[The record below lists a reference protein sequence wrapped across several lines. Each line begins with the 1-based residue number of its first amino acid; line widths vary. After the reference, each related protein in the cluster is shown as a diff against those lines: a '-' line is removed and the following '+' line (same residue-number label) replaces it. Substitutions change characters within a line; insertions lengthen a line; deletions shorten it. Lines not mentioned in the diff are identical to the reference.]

1 MCRTL
6 NLIVQQANLAA
17 WFVTTWWR
25 NVPGWQNVPHHRLFS
40 SCDLSS
46 HHWAGPD
53 FSRKRC
59 LLSARLRFQHSWY
72 SATVF
77 LHPAGFNT
85 RNLFQWGFL
94 DVLCTGP
101 VMKSKPM
108 LSFAISSCPMLHHSD
123 TNYLVRSA
131 MMDHT
136 DCPKTPFCRLQKFQ
150 LYKLICPNQRGR
162 LSVALFCILCHLHP
176 GIWHW
181 HNTWGVRSSRVSVL
195 GLLPSWGLWCYTC
208 DISNCD
214 ATHVTRQWHSPRRRR
229 SSPSCSCSHSQWD
242 RPSGRRTTPSC
253 DPCDHHDHTPGR
265 SWTDLQRTQNSF
277 THYSVKQGVDL
288 VNMHS
293 L

>member
-25 NVPGWQNVPHHRLFS
+25 NVPGWQNVPQHRLFS

-46 HHWAGPD
+46 HHGVGLD
-53 FSRKRC
+53 FSN
-59 LLSARLRFQHSWY
+59 SH

-77 LHPAGFNT
+77 LHPTGFNT

-108 LSFAISSCPMLHHSD
+108 LSFAISSCPMLHHRD

-136 DCPKTPFCRLQKFQ
+136 DRPKTPVCRLRKFQ

-162 LSVALFCILCHLHP
+162 LSVALFRILRHLHP

-181 HNTWGVRSSRVSVL
+181 HNTWGCAAVVYRCLAFFHPEASDVTPVTSLTVM
-195 GLLPSWGLWCYTC
+195 P
-208 DISNCD
+208 
-214 ATHVTRQWHSPRRRR
+214 HV
-229 SSPSCSCSHSQWD
+229 
-242 RPSGRRTTPSC
+242 
-253 DPCDHHDHTPGR
+253 
-265 SWTDLQRTQNSF
+265 
-277 THYSVKQGVDL
+277 
-288 VNMHS
+288 
-293 L
+293 